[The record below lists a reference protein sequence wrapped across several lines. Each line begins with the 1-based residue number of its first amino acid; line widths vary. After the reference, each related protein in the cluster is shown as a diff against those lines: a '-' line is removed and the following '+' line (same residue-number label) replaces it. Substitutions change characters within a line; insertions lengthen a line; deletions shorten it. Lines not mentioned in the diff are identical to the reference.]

1 MMDPKMYIREAERY
15 EREQAQRERV
25 EKSRPQP
32 TPEIRVSVMRQIYSR
47 EQLSSGCILYRL
59 GSAKRP
65 ARSEVRAAPVADAPL

>member
-25 EKSRPQP
+25 EKSRPHP
-32 TPEIRVSVMRQIYSR
+32 SSEIRVPVMSEIYSR

-59 GSAKRP
+59 GSGKRP
-65 ARSEVRAAPVADAPL
+65 ARSVVRAAPVADAPL